1 MGSMVICSTLPSCYR
16 RHLLGFEDN
25 RGGDSLALRWSSL
38 SPCGYML
45 SRRVMPP
52 FVLHAL
58 VQSSDKIDFVL
69 FHGFCCILNY
79 PSLLEVAMKSFR
91 DLVYLEVQVSAKDV
105 VMALIHKEREGEQ
118 IERELLKN
126 IVDIFVQSGMGTM
139 ERYENDFE
147 MFLLEDTASYYS
159 RKASSWIQED
169 SCPEYMIKAE
179 ESLKKEKER
188 VTHYLV

>member
-1 MGSMVICSTLPSCYR
+1 
-16 RHLLGFEDN
+16 
-25 RGGDSLALRWSSL
+25 
-38 SPCGYML
+38 
-45 SRRVMPP
+45 
-52 FVLHAL
+52 
-58 VQSSDKIDFVL
+58 
-69 FHGFCCILNY
+69 
-79 PSLLEVAMKSFR
+79 MKSFR

-188 VTHYLV
+188 VTHYLQNKTYRSKFLKEYSSIKNILIILVSKSKYQINIIFSKK